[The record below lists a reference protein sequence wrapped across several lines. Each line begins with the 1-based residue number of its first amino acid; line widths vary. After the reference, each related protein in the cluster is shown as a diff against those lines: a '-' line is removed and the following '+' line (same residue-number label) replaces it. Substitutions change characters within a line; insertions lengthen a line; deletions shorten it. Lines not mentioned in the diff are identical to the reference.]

1 MVSQFT
7 PITDMELEIQNL
19 IKESGMGED
28 DVAENEELKLVQI
41 SKDEL
46 MERQQ
51 ELSKMRALCF
61 FKEQKQKKIAKIKS
75 KVYRKLHRKKKT
87 DDLDLE
93 ELKKIDPQLAEER
106 VQKLELERAKERVS
120 LKHKNTSKWAKQ
132 MLNRKDNDPDTRIAL
147 MKQLEKHQQLK
158 KRITGMDSDESD
170 QNADLQ
176 NDDNLL
182 GQLDDLEN
190 DIDEV
195 EPPLKGLMGMKFMQ
209 KGLERQKNETK
220 ELIRTARNLEDFEED
235 ELSDLDD
242 VLSVEGHCGVNQ
254 KEVSDI
260 SDGYLSTESDDFKDE
275 YQHSIQTSGPITVGH
290 VKQLKPLFE
299 VKPFEIKDQN
309 QAAYFGNVN
318 NSNVA
323 ELSDQESRET
333 EKSTLE
339 SEHSVDIPELTE
351 EKSDSE
357 EEESAVANPWL
368 HADFSGPLQKSHKE
382 DHVDGM
388 TRSALKLEKHKRK
401 LEKAKDESMIQLEL
415 EKEVYH
421 PKENSSDVISD
432 DENSNP
438 TQQKSMDLEDNQL
451 SGDESNS
458 DHDLNVIHS
467 ADISKLSRA
476 DIMRLT
482 FENDNVIE
490 VKKDLN

>member
-1 MVSQFT
+1 MVSQFN

-19 IKESGMGED
+19 IKESGMGEEE
-28 DVAENEELKLVQI
+28 VAENEELKLVQI

-46 MERQQ
+46 MERQK

-176 NDDNLL
+176 NNDNLL
-182 GQLDDLEN
+182 IQLDDLEN
-190 DIDEV
+190 DIDKV

-209 KGLERQKNETK
+209 KGLERQKYETK
-220 ELIRTARNLEDFEED
+220 ELIRTARNLEEVEEEEVSDFD
-235 ELSDLDD
+235 GSP
-242 VLSVEGHCGVNQ
+242 SVEVNYQ

-260 SDGYLSTESDDFKDE
+260 SDGYLSTESEDFKDE
-275 YQHSIQTSGPITVGH
+275 HQHSIQTSGPITVCH

-318 NSNVA
+318 NSKNVA
-323 ELSDQESRET
+323 EVGDQESRET
-333 EKSTLE
+333 DKSTLE
-339 SEHSVDIPELTE
+339 SEHHSADIPELII
-351 EKSDSE
+351 EKSDGE
-357 EEESAVANPWL
+357 EEESTVANPWL

-382 DHVDGM
+382 EHMGGM
-388 TRSALKLEKHKRK
+388 ARSALKLEKHKRK
-401 LEKAKDESMIQLEL
+401 LETAKDESMIQLEL
-415 EKEVYH
+415 EKDVHH
-421 PKENSSDVISD
+421 PKEHFSDVSSD
-432 DENSNP
+432 DENSHP
-438 TQQKSMDLEDNQL
+438 TQQKSMDTEDNQL

-490 VKKDLN
+490 VSF